1 MIPIIEVLYLLVII
15 VIYLIAVVIFS
26 KVLSAYGGP
35 KNRAKEDVDESQKKS
50 FVAATD
56 VVSKEKVMN
65 VEEEGRETDG
75 SKGESMVPDEA
86 SKEEA
91 KNVEDE
97 GRENDGS
104 YHSESMVTD
113 EVTKKEVEIVED
125 EGREYDGS
133 YDGESV
139 VTDDTFEDGAM
150 KVSEDESR
158 ETDSSEEEEEE
169 VMEVTVQRIRYRG
182 PKFSRH
188 EVEKLKMLT
197 QSKGP
202 ILECLRRDE
211 ESVER
216 KKQAW
221 DDIEKEFNKDAR
233 INRPLKSLKIKYN
246 SLKCCAKVFCL

>member
-75 SKGESMVPDEA
+75 SKGESMVP
-86 SKEEA
+86 
-91 KNVEDE
+91 
-97 GRENDGS
+97 
-104 YHSESMVTD
+104 D

>member
-75 SKGESMVPDEA
+75 SKGESMVPDE
-86 SKEEA
+86 
-91 KNVEDE
+91 
-97 GRENDGS
+97 
-104 YHSESMVTD
+104 
-113 EVTKKEVEIVED
+113 VTKKEVEIVED

-139 VTDDTFEDGAM
+139 VTGKSTNDTFEDGAM